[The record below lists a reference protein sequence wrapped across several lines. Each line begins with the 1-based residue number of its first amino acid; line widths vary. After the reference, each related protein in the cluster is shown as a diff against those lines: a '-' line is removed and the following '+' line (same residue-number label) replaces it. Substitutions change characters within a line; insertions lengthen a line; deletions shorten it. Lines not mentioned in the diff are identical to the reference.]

1 MSSFKNK
8 QNAEILGSVYKNAE
22 MAYDAAGEVLKRCP
36 NRRLAGE
43 ISKVIKGKSEA
54 VQLILTALLAQGH
67 VLIEDVPGVG
77 KTTLAMALGK
87 ATGLN
92 FRRAQFTPDVMA
104 SDITGFTMFN
114 REENRFEYR
123 TGLVMTNI
131 LLADEINRTSPKTQS
146 ALLEAMEEKRV
157 TVDGVVHKLPS
168 PFIVIATQNSQG
180 YVGTFPLPEA
190 QLDRFMIKISL
201 GYPTVEEET
210 DILMDRLGS
219 NPVNDVQPVMTSEQL
234 EQCINEV
241 QQVKL
246 AESLCRYIAEL
257 SAATRAHGGVEL
269 GVSPRASLAIMQA
282 SRAFAYLDGRDYVVP
297 EDIVRLMIPVFG
309 HRIVLR
315 QEMKMRRMDVTAV
328 LQDAVSSVTPPVKRS
343 F

>member
-1 MSSFKNK
+1 
-8 QNAEILGSVYKNAE
+8 
-22 MAYDAAGEVLKRCP
+22 MAYTNENQQLMQK
-36 NRRLAGE
+36 LSGE
-43 ISKVIKGKSEA
+43 ISKVIKGKGEA

-87 ATGLN
+87 ATGLS

-123 TGLVMTNI
+123 SGLVMTNI

-157 TVDGVVHKLPS
+157 TVDGVVHQLPE

-190 QLDRFMIKISL
+190 QLDRFMIKISM

-210 DILMDRLGS
+210 GILLDRLGE
-219 NPVNDVQPVMTSEQL
+219 NPVNEVRPVMTAEQL
-234 EQCINEV
+234 SACIADV
-241 QQVKL
+241 QQVNF
-246 AESLCRYIAEL
+246 AESLCRYVAEL

-282 SRAFAYLDGRDYVVP
+282 SRAYAYLDGRDYVVP
-297 EDIVRLMIPVFG
+297 EDIVRLMIPVFS

-328 LQDAVSSVTPPVKRS
+328 LQDAVSAVTPPVRRS
-343 F
+343 L

>member
-1 MSSFKNK
+1 
-8 QNAEILGSVYKNAE
+8 
-22 MAYDAAGEVLKRCP
+22 MAYTNENQQLMQKLSG
-36 NRRLAGE
+36 
-43 ISKVIKGKSEA
+43 KGKGEA

-87 ATGLN
+87 ATGLS

-123 TGLVMTNI
+123 SGLVMTNI

-157 TVDGVVHKLPS
+157 TVDGVVHQLPE

-190 QLDRFMIKISL
+190 QLDRFMIKISM

-210 DILMDRLGS
+210 GILLDRLGE
-219 NPVNDVQPVMTSEQL
+219 NPANEVRPVMTAEQL
-234 EQCINEV
+234 SACIAEV
-241 QQVKL
+241 QQVNF
-246 AESLCRYIAEL
+246 AESLCRYVAEL

-282 SRAFAYLDGRDYVVP
+282 SRAYAYLDGRDYVVP
-297 EDIVRLMIPVFG
+297 EDIVRLMIPVFS

-315 QEMKMRRMDVTAV
+315 QEMKMRRMDVTTV
-328 LQDAVSSVTPPVKRS
+328 LQDAVSAVTPPVKRS
-343 F
+343 L

>member
-1 MSSFKNK
+1 M
-8 QNAEILGSVYKNAE
+8 
-22 MAYDAAGEVLKRCP
+22 
-36 NRRLAGE
+36 
-43 ISKVIKGKSEA
+43 
-54 VQLILTALLAQGH
+54 QLILTALLAQGH

-87 ATGLN
+87 ATGLS

-123 TGLVMTNI
+123 SGLVMTNI

-157 TVDGVVHKLPS
+157 TVDGVVHQLPE

-190 QLDRFMIKISL
+190 QLDRFMIKISM

-210 DILMDRLGS
+210 GILLDRLGE
-219 NPVNDVQPVMTSEQL
+219 NPANEVRPVMTAEQL
-234 EQCINEV
+234 SACIAEV
-241 QQVKL
+241 QQVNF
-246 AESLCRYIAEL
+246 AESLCRYVAEL

-282 SRAFAYLDGRDYVVP
+282 SRAYAYLDGRDYVVP
-297 EDIVRLMIPVFG
+297 EDIVRLMIPVFS

-315 QEMKMRRMDVTAV
+315 QEMKMRRMDVTTV
-328 LQDAVSSVTPPVKRS
+328 LQDAVSAVTPPVRRS
-343 F
+343 L

>member
-1 MSSFKNK
+1 
-8 QNAEILGSVYKNAE
+8 
-22 MAYDAAGEVLKRCP
+22 MAYTNENQQLMQK
-36 NRRLAGE
+36 LSGE
-43 ISKVIKGKSEA
+43 IFKVIKGKGEA

-87 ATGLN
+87 ATGLS

-123 TGLVMTNI
+123 SGLVMTNI

-157 TVDGVVHKLPS
+157 TVDGVVHQLPE

-190 QLDRFMIKISL
+190 QLDRFMIKISM

-210 DILMDRLGS
+210 GILLDRLGE
-219 NPVNDVQPVMTSEQL
+219 NPANEVRPVMTAEQL
-234 EQCINEV
+234 SACIAEV
-241 QQVKL
+241 QQVNF
-246 AESLCRYIAEL
+246 AESLCRYVAEL
-257 SAATRAHGGVEL
+257 SAATRSHGGVEL

-282 SRAFAYLDGRDYVVP
+282 SRAYAYLDGRDYVVP
-297 EDIVRLMIPVFG
+297 EDIVRLMIPVFS

-315 QEMKMRRMDVTAV
+315 QEMKMRRMDVTTV
-328 LQDAVSSVTPPVKRS
+328 LQDAVSAVTPPVRRS
-343 F
+343 L

>member
-1 MSSFKNK
+1 
-8 QNAEILGSVYKNAE
+8 
-22 MAYDAAGEVLKRCP
+22 MAYTNENQQLMQK
-36 NRRLAGE
+36 LSGE
-43 ISKVIKGKSEA
+43 ISKVIKGKGEA
-54 VQLILTALLAQGH
+54 EQHILTAQLELGH
-67 VLIEDVPGVG
+67 VLKEDVPGVG

-87 ATGLN
+87 ATGLS

-123 TGLVMTNI
+123 SGLVMTNI

-157 TVDGVVHKLPS
+157 TVDGVVHQLPE

-190 QLDRFMIKISL
+190 QLDRFMIKISM

-210 DILMDRLGS
+210 GILLDRLGE
-219 NPVNDVQPVMTSEQL
+219 NPANEVRPVMTAEQL
-234 EQCINEV
+234 SACIAEV
-241 QQVKL
+241 QQVNF
-246 AESLCRYIAEL
+246 AASLCRYVAEL

-282 SRAFAYLDGRDYVVP
+282 SRAYAYLDGRDYVVP
-297 EDIVRLMIPVFG
+297 EDIVRLMIPVFS

-315 QEMKMRRMDVTAV
+315 QEMKMRRMDVTTV
-328 LQDAVSSVTPPVKRS
+328 LQDAVSAVTPPVKRS
-343 F
+343 L

>member
-1 MSSFKNK
+1 
-8 QNAEILGSVYKNAE
+8 
-22 MAYDAAGEVLKRCP
+22 MAYTNENQQLMQK
-36 NRRLAGE
+36 LSGE
-43 ISKVIKGKSEA
+43 ISKVIKGKGEA

-87 ATGLN
+87 ATGLS

-123 TGLVMTNI
+123 SGLVMTNI

-157 TVDGVVHKLPS
+157 TVDGVVHQLPE

-190 QLDRFMIKISL
+190 QLDRFMIKISM

-210 DILMDRLGS
+210 GILLDRLGE
-219 NPVNDVQPVMTSEQL
+219 NPVNEVRPVMTAEQL
-234 EQCINEV
+234 SSCIAEV
-241 QQVKL
+241 QQVNF
-246 AESLCRYIAEL
+246 AESLCRYVAEL

-282 SRAFAYLDGRDYVVP
+282 SRAYAYLDGRDYVVP
-297 EDIVRLMIPVFG
+297 EDIVRLMIPVFS

-315 QEMKMRRMDVTAV
+315 QEMKMRRMDVTTV
-328 LQDAVSSVTPPVKRS
+328 LQDAVSAVTPPVKRS
-343 F
+343 L

>member
-1 MSSFKNK
+1 
-8 QNAEILGSVYKNAE
+8 
-22 MAYDAAGEVLKRCP
+22 MAYTNENQQLMQK
-36 NRRLAGE
+36 LSGE
-43 ISKVIKGKSEA
+43 ISKVIKGKGEA

-87 ATGLN
+87 ATGLS

-123 TGLVMTNI
+123 SGLVMTNI

-157 TVDGVVHKLPS
+157 TVDGVVHQLPE

-190 QLDRFMIKISL
+190 QLDRFMIKISM

-210 DILMDRLGS
+210 GILLDRLGE
-219 NPVNDVQPVMTSEQL
+219 NPANEVRPVMTAEQL
-234 EQCINEV
+234 SACIAEV
-241 QQVKL
+241 QQVNF
-246 AESLCRYIAEL
+246 AESLCRYVAEL

-269 GVSPRASLAIMQA
+269 GVSPRASLAIMQV
-282 SRAFAYLDGRDYVVP
+282 SRAYAYLDGRDYVVP
-297 EDIVRLMIPVFG
+297 EDIVRLMIPVFS

-315 QEMKMRRMDVTAV
+315 QEMKMRRMDVTTV
-328 LQDAVSSVTPPVKRS
+328 LQDAVSAVTPPVRRS
-343 F
+343 L

>member
-1 MSSFKNK
+1 
-8 QNAEILGSVYKNAE
+8 
-22 MAYDAAGEVLKRCP
+22 MAYTNENQQLMQK
-36 NRRLAGE
+36 LSGE
-43 ISKVIKGKSEA
+43 ISKVIKGKGEA

-87 ATGLN
+87 ATGLS

-114 REENRFEYR
+114 RQENRFEYR
-123 TGLVMTNI
+123 SGLVMTNI

-157 TVDGVVHKLPS
+157 TVDGVVHQLPE

-190 QLDRFMIKISL
+190 QLDRFMIKISM

-210 DILMDRLGS
+210 GILLDRLGE
-219 NPVNDVQPVMTSEQL
+219 NPANEVRPVMTAEQL
-234 EQCINEV
+234 SACIAEV
-241 QQVKL
+241 QQVNF
-246 AESLCRYIAEL
+246 AESLCRYVAEL
-257 SAATRAHGGVEL
+257 SAATRSHGGVEL

-282 SRAFAYLDGRDYVVP
+282 SRAYAYLDGRDYVVP
-297 EDIVRLMIPVFG
+297 EDIVRLMIPVFS

-328 LQDAVSSVTPPVKRS
+328 LQDAVSAVTPPVRRS
-343 F
+343 L

>member
-1 MSSFKNK
+1 
-8 QNAEILGSVYKNAE
+8 
-22 MAYDAAGEVLKRCP
+22 MAYTNENQQLMQK
-36 NRRLAGE
+36 LSGE
-43 ISKVIKGKSEA
+43 ISKVIKGKGEA

-87 ATGLN
+87 ATGLS

-123 TGLVMTNI
+123 SGLVMTNI

-157 TVDGVVHKLPS
+157 TVDGVVHQLPE

-190 QLDRFMIKISL
+190 QLDRFMIKISM

-210 DILMDRLGS
+210 GILLDRLGE
-219 NPVNDVQPVMTSEQL
+219 NPANEVRPVMTAEQL
-234 EQCINEV
+234 SACIAEV
-241 QQVKL
+241 QQVNF
-246 AESLCRYIAEL
+246 AESLCRYVAEL

-282 SRAFAYLDGRDYVVP
+282 SRAYAYLDGRDYVVP
-297 EDIVRLMIPVFG
+297 EDIVRLMIPVFS

-315 QEMKMRRMDVTAV
+315 QEMKMRRMDVTTV
-328 LQDAVSSVTPPVKRS
+328 LQDTVSAVTPPVRRS
-343 F
+343 L

>member
-1 MSSFKNK
+1 
-8 QNAEILGSVYKNAE
+8 
-22 MAYDAAGEVLKRCP
+22 MAYTNENQQLMQK
-36 NRRLAGE
+36 LSGE
-43 ISKVIKGKSEA
+43 ISKVIKGKGEA

-67 VLIEDVPGVG
+67 FLIEDVPGVG

-87 ATGLN
+87 ATGLS

-123 TGLVMTNI
+123 SGLVMTNI

-157 TVDGVVHKLPS
+157 TVDGVVHQLPE

-190 QLDRFMIKISL
+190 QLDRFMIKISM

-210 DILMDRLGS
+210 GILLDRLGE
-219 NPVNDVQPVMTSEQL
+219 NPANEVRPVMTAEQL
-234 EQCINEV
+234 SACIAEV
-241 QQVKL
+241 QQVNF
-246 AESLCRYIAEL
+246 AESLCRYVAEL

-282 SRAFAYLDGRDYVVP
+282 SRAYAYLDGRDYVVP
-297 EDIVRLMIPVFG
+297 EDIVRLMIPVFS

-315 QEMKMRRMDVTAV
+315 QEMKMRRMDVTTV
-328 LQDAVSSVTPPVKRS
+328 LQDAVSAVTPPVRRS
-343 F
+343 L

>member
-1 MSSFKNK
+1 
-8 QNAEILGSVYKNAE
+8 
-22 MAYDAAGEVLKRCP
+22 MAYINENQQLMM
-36 NRRLAGE
+36 RLAGE

-234 EQCINEV
+234 EQCIAEV

>member
-1 MSSFKNK
+1 
-8 QNAEILGSVYKNAE
+8 
-22 MAYDAAGEVLKRCP
+22 MAYTNENQQLMQK
-36 NRRLAGE
+36 LSGE
-43 ISKVIKGKSEA
+43 ISKVIKGKGEA

-87 ATGLN
+87 ATGLS

-123 TGLVMTNI
+123 SGLVMTNI

-157 TVDGVVHKLPS
+157 TVDDVVHQLPE

-190 QLDRFMIKISL
+190 QLDRFMIKISM

-210 DILMDRLGS
+210 GILLDRLGE
-219 NPVNDVQPVMTSEQL
+219 NPANEVRPVMTAEQL
-234 EQCINEV
+234 SACIAEV
-241 QQVKL
+241 QQVNF
-246 AESLCRYIAEL
+246 AESLCRYVAEL

-282 SRAFAYLDGRDYVVP
+282 SRAYAYLDGRDYVVP
-297 EDIVRLMIPVFG
+297 EDIVRLMIPVFS

-315 QEMKMRRMDVTAV
+315 QEMKMRRMDVTTV
-328 LQDAVSSVTPPVKRS
+328 LQDAVSAVTPPVRRS
-343 F
+343 L

>member
-1 MSSFKNK
+1 
-8 QNAEILGSVYKNAE
+8 
-22 MAYDAAGEVLKRCP
+22 MAYTNENQQLMQK
-36 NRRLAGE
+36 LSGE
-43 ISKVIKGKSEA
+43 ISKVIKGKGEA

-87 ATGLN
+87 ATGLS

-123 TGLVMTNI
+123 SGLVMTNI

-157 TVDGVVHKLPS
+157 TVDGVVHQLPE

-190 QLDRFMIKISL
+190 QLDRFMIKISM

-210 DILMDRLGS
+210 GILLDRLGE
-219 NPVNDVQPVMTSEQL
+219 NPANEVRPVMTAEQL
-234 EQCINEV
+234 SACIAEV
-241 QQVKL
+241 QQVNF
-246 AESLCRYIAEL
+246 AESLCRYVAEL

-282 SRAFAYLDGRDYVVP
+282 SRAYAYLDGRDYVVP
-297 EDIVRLMIPVFG
+297 EDIVRLMIPVFS

-315 QEMKMRRMDVTAV
+315 QEMKMRRMDVTTV
-328 LQDAVSSVTPPVKRS
+328 LQDAVSAVTPPVRRS
-343 F
+343 I

>member
-1 MSSFKNK
+1 
-8 QNAEILGSVYKNAE
+8 
-22 MAYDAAGEVLKRCP
+22 MAYINENQKLMIK
-36 NRRLAGE
+36 LAGE
-43 ISKVIKGKSEA
+43 ISKVIKGKGEA

-87 ATGLN
+87 ATGLS

-157 TVDGVVHKLPS
+157 TVDGTVHQLPS

-210 DILMDRLGS
+210 GILLDRLGS
-219 NPVNDVQPVMTSEQL
+219 NPVNDVQAVMTSEQL
-234 EQCINEV
+234 EQCIEEV
-241 QQVKL
+241 RQVKL

-297 EDIVRLMIPVFG
+297 EDVVRLMIPVFG

-315 QEMKMRRMDVTAV
+315 QEMKMRRMDVTTV
-328 LQDAVSSVTPPVKRS
+328 LQDAVSAVTPPVKRS

>member
-1 MSSFKNK
+1 
-8 QNAEILGSVYKNAE
+8 
-22 MAYDAAGEVLKRCP
+22 MAYTNENQQLMQK
-36 NRRLAGE
+36 LSGE
-43 ISKVIKGKSEA
+43 ISKVIKGKGEA

-87 ATGLN
+87 ATGLS

-123 TGLVMTNI
+123 SGLVMTNI

-157 TVDGVVHKLPS
+157 TVDGVVHQLPE

-190 QLDRFMIKISL
+190 QLDRFMIKISM

-210 DILMDRLGS
+210 GILLDRLGE
-219 NPVNDVQPVMTSEQL
+219 NPANEVRPVMTAEQL
-234 EQCINEV
+234 SACIAEV
-241 QQVKL
+241 QQVNF
-246 AESLCRYIAEL
+246 AESLCRYVAEL
-257 SAATRAHGGVEL
+257 AAATRAHGGVEL

-282 SRAFAYLDGRDYVVP
+282 SRAYAYLDGRDYVVP
-297 EDIVRLMIPVFG
+297 EDIVRLMIPVFS

-315 QEMKMRRMDVTAV
+315 QEMKMRRMDVTTV
-328 LQDAVSSVTPPVKRS
+328 LQDAVSAVTPPVKRS
-343 F
+343 L